1 MHLISEQLASC
12 QSSNASDK
20 LSNFSR
26 LLSFSPPN
34 VDRPLCRNRKT
45 QGFEFCRPSEESAK
59 QFRRIL
65 EKVTK
70 LYKKLEILS
79 GGVRIDF
86 ASEL

>member
-1 MHLISEQLASC
+1 MPPISC
-12 QSSNASDK
+12 RT
-20 LSNFSR
+20 SR
-26 LLSFSPPN
+26 GCLGSIRQTSI
-34 VDRPLCRNRKT
+34 VIARPLCRNHKT

-65 EKVTK
+65 EKVRK

-79 GGVRIDF
+79 GGVCIDF